1 MPFWKVINLNLS
13 HLSLCMELDHIAMGG
28 FWTEKQWIQEL
39 KGESGLSVG
48 IMNYSNLIAVASGW
62 LVVDELQIMTIG
74 VHPENRKTGLGKFL
88 ITDLLGKAKTLGIK
102 SASLEVSDKNPAAL
116 ALYKSCG
123 FKATGQRNNYYK
135 DGSNAIIQYLALN

>member
-1 MPFWKVINLNLS
+1 
-13 HLSLCMELDHIAMGG
+13 
-28 FWTEKQWIQEL
+28 
-39 KGESGLSVG
+39 GESGLSVG